1 MSDLHERF
9 RSLDNVAFP
18 AGLSP
23 RSGPTRPLE
32 TPLSGVRRI
41 GIVVLALAIAAVAFG
56 FSVAAL
62 RRSHNEVPASQG
74 STPPAASPA
83 SPVRAQV
90 TNMLRFDGYVC
101 CGAYGDGSLWLSVSN
116 ADGSFGGHLVRID
129 ADTGKT
135 ADDIPVPGVPT
146 WEVGGGG
153 LSVGDGS
160 VWIATSATGEG
171 TLNSPGGGS
180 DALLVR
186 VDTSTDEVV
195 DQVNLGGLHGDDVV
209 VDDTGVWVLIDGA
222 GNQMHV
228 IRIDPTNDQIVA
240 DIPLDS
246 TYAHFILSAGGRVL
260 VLGNR
265 GDPRNLAEPI
275 SWVHVIDPFSN
286 TVVDS
291 VSLGDYARLDEAPDG
306 TVLWGL
312 GTHGAI
318 AFDPSTGSVTSI
330 SDSAGTGDAV
340 AAGEGRLWYFGLDRA
355 EVQGVDMATGSVD
368 VQVRLPEGA
377 TPIALIT
384 SPGAVWVMDYSE
396 KVYRIALSPTRSVA
410 LERSPGCRFR
420 RKAISDVL

>member
-209 VDDTGVWVLIDGA
+209 VDDTGVWV
-222 GNQMHV
+222 
-228 IRIDPTNDQIVA
+228 
-240 DIPLDS
+240 
-246 TYAHFILSAGGRVL
+246 
-260 VLGNR
+260 
-265 GDPRNLAEPI
+265 
-275 SWVHVIDPFSN
+275 VIDPFSN

-396 KVYRIALSPTRSVA
+396 KVYRIALSPTR
-410 LERSPGCRFR
+410 
-420 RKAISDVL
+420 

>member
-396 KVYRIALSPTRSVA
+396 KVYRIALSPTR
-410 LERSPGCRFR
+410 
-420 RKAISDVL
+420 

>member
-116 ADGSFGGHLVRID
+116 ADGSFGGHLV
-129 ADTGKT
+129 
-135 ADDIPVPGVPT
+135 
-146 WEVGGGG
+146 
-153 LSVGDGS
+153 
-160 VWIATSATGEG
+160 WIATSATEEG

-209 VDDTGVWVLIDGA
+209 VDDTGVWVRIDGA

-228 IRIDPTNDQIVA
+228 IRIDPTNEQIVA

-246 TYAHFILSAGGRVL
+246 TYAHFILSAGGGVL

-330 SDSAGTGDAV
+330 SDSAGTGDAESTTV
-340 AAGEGRLWYFGLDRA
+340 FENG
-355 EVQGVDMATGSVD
+355 
-368 VQVRLPEGA
+368 
-377 TPIALIT
+377 
-384 SPGAVWVMDYSE
+384 
-396 KVYRIALSPTRSVA
+396 
-410 LERSPGCRFR
+410 
-420 RKAISDVL
+420 

>member
-90 TNMLRFDGYVC
+90 TNMLRFDG
-101 CGAYGDGSLWLSVSN
+101 
-116 ADGSFGGHLVRID
+116 
-129 ADTGKT
+129 DTGKT

-209 VDDTGVWVLIDGA
+209 VDDTGVWV
-222 GNQMHV
+222 
-228 IRIDPTNDQIVA
+228 
-240 DIPLDS
+240 
-246 TYAHFILSAGGRVL
+246 
-260 VLGNR
+260 
-265 GDPRNLAEPI
+265 
-275 SWVHVIDPFSN
+275 VIDPFSN

-396 KVYRIALSPTRSVA
+396 KVYRIALSPTR
-410 LERSPGCRFR
+410 
-420 RKAISDVL
+420 